1 MTEEQQNKRPRKRPV
16 RSRYLFPS
24 YDFGIARQITEK
36 VEFEGAG
43 RLSEVNLAISL
54 GVSAKSSGFKLKALS
69 ARQFRLLL
77 KSRDVLSTTPLAK
90 AILKPT
96 NEEEKRRK
104 MLESFMTIPFFNAV
118 ANRFKGQP
126 LPPSQSFRN
135 ILERELGVESNRTSE
150 AERILMD
157 SARETGLLQT
167 VGDKTYLLT
176 EITGTTQIPTIATP
190 IEKPLPAPRQSS
202 ELPRGKSLGGLI
214 TVSVRDIAD
223 LDDKEFETVWDA
235 LGKIARIQGKRQ
247 KLESEQEPIKE
258 IEEENQ

>member
-16 RSRYLFPS
+16 RSRYPFPS
-24 YDFGIARQITEK
+24 YDFGIARQIIEK

-43 RLSEVNLAISL
+43 QLSEVTLAISL
-54 GVSAKSSGFKLKALS
+54 GVSAKSSGFKLKTLS
-69 ARQFRLLL
+69 ARQFRLLT
-77 KSRDVLSTTPLAK
+77 KSRDTLSTTPLAK

-96 NEEEKRRK
+96 TEEEKRRK
-104 MLESFMTIPFFNAV
+104 MLESFMTIPLFNAV

-135 ILERELGVESNRTSE
+135 ILEREFGVESNRTTE

-167 VGDKTYLLT
+167 VDDKTYLLT
-176 EITGTTQIPTIATP
+176 EVTGVTQIPTMGTP
-190 IEKPLPAPRQSS
+190 FAKPIPAPRQSF
-202 ELPRGKSLGGLI
+202 EVPRGEPLGGLL

-223 LDDKEFETVWDA
+223 LDDTEFKIVWDA

-247 KLESEQEPIKE
+247 KVESEQAP
-258 IEEENQ
+258 IEEIAEEK